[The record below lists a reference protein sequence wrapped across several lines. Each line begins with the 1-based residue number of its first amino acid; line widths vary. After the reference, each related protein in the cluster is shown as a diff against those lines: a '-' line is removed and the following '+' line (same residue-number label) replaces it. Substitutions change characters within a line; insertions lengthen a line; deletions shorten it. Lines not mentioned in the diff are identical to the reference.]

1 MASPSSTGSIKAA
14 KQAGAG
20 DFPKQSSAR
29 KLTRLSRELTAAVL
43 LAMKYIAHATGTE
56 PSQDELAAVL
66 RSYFTLDEVTN
77 QINYLR
83 KKPPESPGS
92 DAPSGLRRPNLR
104 INLIAASNSNC
115 LARAGFFI
123 QPIAEAVEGI
133 RKHAKAML
141 GAAPSDA
148 SIASSLRSSFILSE
162 LKNQVVYT
170 RNQLRGQR

>member
-20 DFPKQSSAR
+20 GLPKQSSAR
-29 KLTRLSRELTAAVL
+29 KLTRLNRELTEAIL
-43 LAMKYIAHATGTE
+43 LAMKYITHATGTE
-56 PSQDELAAVL
+56 PSQEELAAVL
-66 RSYFTLDEVTN
+66 KSYFTLDEVTN

-83 KKPPESPGS
+83 KKPPESSGLDTS
-92 DAPSGLRRPNLR
+92 SGLRQPHLR
-104 INLIAASNSNC
+104 INLIAASNLNC

-123 QPIAEAVEGI
+123 RPIAEAVEGI

-141 GAAPSDA
+141 GATPSDA

-162 LKNQVVYT
+162 LKNQVVYA
-170 RNQLRGQR
+170 RNQLGGPK